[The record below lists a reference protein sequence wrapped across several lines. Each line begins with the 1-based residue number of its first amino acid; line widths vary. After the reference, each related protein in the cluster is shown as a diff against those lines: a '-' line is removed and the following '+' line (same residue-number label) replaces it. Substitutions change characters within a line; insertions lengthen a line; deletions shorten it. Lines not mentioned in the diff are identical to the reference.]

1 MMQATQFKDVKGDVW
16 TLSINIK
23 TYLTI
28 KQKFGIDI
36 SDVFSKNNN
45 WLAQLAAQDD
55 LMNLIGI
62 LLEITKATRDEKAIT
77 EDAFYE
83 LLDGDTI
90 EAATSAF
97 IEAVVLFLPAHK
109 QTAMR
114 TVMAAV
120 QLGIEKTQETMEAS
134 KDRLV
139 EKVSQ
144 TMNEEAAKVLKELT
158 E

>member
-1 MMQATQFKDVKGDVW
+1 MQKTQFKDTSGKLW
-16 TLSINIK
+16 TLSISIK
-23 TYLTI
+23 NYIDI

-36 SDVFSKNNN
+36 SDVFSKDNN

-62 LLEITKATRDEKAIT
+62 LLEVTSATRKEENISDDE
-77 EDAFYE
+77 FYSRF
-83 LLDGDTI
+83 DGDTL
-90 EAATSAF
+90 EAATTAF

-114 TVMAAV
+114 TVIEAV
-120 QLGIEKTQETMEAS
+120 EVGIQKTQETLTAS
-134 KDRLV
+134 KSRMI

-144 TMNEEAAKVLKELT
+144 TMDEEAKKVMDDLQS
-158 E
+158 

>member
-1 MMQATQFKDVKGDVW
+1 MQKTQFKDTSGKLW
-16 TLSINIK
+16 TLSISIK
-23 TYLTI
+23 NYIDI

-36 SDVFSKNNN
+36 SDVFSKDNN

-62 LLEITKATRDEKAIT
+62 LLEVTSATRKEENISD
-77 EDAFYE
+77 DDFYA
-83 LLDGDTI
+83 LFDGDTL
-90 EAATSAF
+90 EAATAAF

-114 TVMAAV
+114 TVIEAV
-120 QLGIEKTQETMEAS
+120 EVGMQKTQETLTAS
-134 KDRLV
+134 KSRMI

-144 TMNEEAAKVLKELT
+144 TMDEEAKKVMDDLQS
-158 E
+158 

>member
-1 MMQATQFKDVKGDVW
+1 MQKTQFKDTSGRLW
-16 TLSINIK
+16 TLSISIK
-23 TYLTI
+23 NYIDI

-36 SDVFSKNNN
+36 SDVFSKDNN

-62 LLEITKATRDEKAIT
+62 LLEVTESTRKEQNISGDDFFAL
-77 EDAFYE
+77 F
-83 LLDGDTI
+83 DGDTL

-114 TVMAAV
+114 TVIEAV
-120 QLGIEKTQETMEAS
+120 EVGLQKTQETLDAS
-134 KDRLV
+134 KTRMI
-139 EKVSQ
+139 EKVSE
-144 TMNEEAAKVLKELT
+144 TMEIEAKKVLDDLNQ
-158 E
+158 

>member
-1 MMQATQFKDVKGDVW
+1 MEATQFKDVNGDVW

-55 LMNLIGI
+55 LMSLVGI
-62 LLEITKATRDEKAIT
+62 LLEVTKATRLEKGIS
-77 EDAFYE
+77 EDTFYE
-83 LLDGDTI
+83 CLDGESI

-109 QTAMR
+109 QTAMK
-114 TVMAAV
+114 TVMEAV
-120 QLGIEKTQETMEAS
+120 QMGMEKTQETLEAS

-139 EKVSQ
+139 EKVSR
-144 TMNEEAAKVLKELT
+144 TMNEEAAKVLKSLND
-158 E
+158 